1 MCVFSLERKRNATL
15 NLLTFNVLQVYV
27 VDMNAMYLVP
37 VLIVVCICCLTLLSL
52 AQDSA
57 KNKIVAILTYPVAGG
72 SRRSIRGLLYIFMS
86 FALIWCIWTAPI
98 WMHSWEGGHKPKTQR
113 SQYP

>member
-1 MCVFSLERKRNATL
+1 
-15 NLLTFNVLQVYV
+15 
-27 VDMNAMYLVP
+27 MNAMYLVP

-72 SRRSIRGLLYIFMS
+72 SKRSIRGLLYIFMS
-86 FALIWCIWTAPI
+86 FAIIWCIWTAPI
-98 WMHSWEGGHKPKTQR
+98 WMHSWEGGRKPQTR
-113 SQYP
+113 TGGQYPAN